1 MKSVLI
7 LLAAIFVLAQASG
20 VTVLTPDNWKSVMD
34 GSKAAF
40 VEFYAPWCGHCKH
53 LEPEYEKVGEA
64 FADSKDVLIAKV
76 DADAHRE
83 LGEQFGVQGFPTL
96 KFFPKGWKSGDE
108 TTPYE
113 EGRTADSIIE
123 FVKANSGAKAKKA
136 KTLPSNVVEL
146 NNKNFNEI
154 VLDKSKDVLVE
165 FYAPWC
171 GHCKRLV
178 PDYEKVSGI
187 FKGDKHVVIAKI
199 DADAAP
205 NKELAA
211 KYGVTGFPTLKWF
224 PKGGDKEAKE
234 YNAGRD
240 VASFVKFINENAG
253 THRTASGS
261 LDDNAGRVSSLDSLA
276 SNFAS
281 GDKTALLKEATAA
294 VAGLSG
300 DDATNGKVYLRYMEK
315 ISSEGKTFVTN
326 ELARL
331 VRLIESP
338 STAPGKIDEFT
349 VRKNILS
356 AFNN

>member
-7 LLAAIFVLAQASG
+7 LLTAIFVLAQASS

-34 GSKAAF
+34 GSKAAM

-53 LEPEYEKVGEA
+53 LEPEYDKVGDA
-64 FADSKDVLIAKV
+64 FADSKDVLIGKV

-96 KFFPKGWKSGDE
+96 KFFPKGWKTGDE

-113 EGRTADSIIE
+113 DARTAEALIE
-123 FVKANSGAKAKKA
+123 FVNKNSGAKAKKA
-136 KTLPSNVVEL
+136 KSLPSNVVDL

-154 VLDKSKDVLVE
+154 VFDKSKHVLVE

-178 PDYEKVSGI
+178 PDYEKLSGI
-187 FKGDKHVVIAKI
+187 FKNDKDIVIAKI

-205 NKELAA
+205 NKELAS

-224 PKGGDKEAKE
+224 PKGEKEAQE
-234 YNAGRD
+234 YSAGRD
-240 VASFVKFINENAG
+240 VASFVKFINEKAG
-253 THRTASGS
+253 THRTASGTLTDS
-261 LDDNAGRVSSLDSLA
+261 AGRVSALDALA

-281 GDKTALLKEATAA
+281 GDKAALLKEAQAA

-300 DDATNGKVYLRYMEK
+300 VDATNGKLYVKYMEK
-315 ISSEGKTFVTN
+315 IQSDGKSFIAT

-331 VRLIESP
+331 ERLIDSP

-356 AFNN
+356 AFNS